1 MSDEEQRVPDIN
13 LETDDVEVVSGDGV
27 PDDPDV
33 GIPDQ
38 YKGVSKADLIEMV
51 QKAQAQADAVEAM
64 KTGIAD
70 LGNRLSKPVPSTEA
84 APVKPKTVE
93 EIINEIDLSEI
104 NKEFFEEEGPSAGIK
119 RALLKALPQVIQGIQ
134 AQVPAQAGGS
144 SDTRKIELLLD
155 DKEGPVFKKYKTD
168 IEALHQSL
176 PANLKSNP
184 QSWDYVLGQ
193 VKLQHMDD
201 LVAERVSA
209 EIATKGAPTEPK
221 VVKEP
226 FSETS
231 GPSISRAEGKKRQV
245 RLSEDEV
252 KEMERKDREGLPKSV
267 YLKRK
272 LEEQNG

>member
-1 MSDEEQRVPDIN
+1 
-13 LETDDVEVVSGDGV
+13 
-27 PDDPDV
+27 
-33 GIPDQ
+33 
-38 YKGVSKADLIEMV
+38 
-51 QKAQAQADAVEAM
+51 
-64 KTGIAD
+64 
-70 LGNRLSKPVPSTEA
+70 
-84 APVKPKTVE
+84 
-93 EIINEIDLSEI
+93 
-104 NKEFFEEEGPSAGIK
+104 
-119 RALLKALPQVIQGIQ
+119 
-134 AQVPAQAGGS
+134 
-144 SDTRKIELLLD
+144 LLLD

-231 GPSISRAEGKKRQV
+231 GPSVSRAEGKKRQV

-252 KEMERKDREGLPKSV
+252 KEMERKDREGLPRSV